1 MPSRTSFFKTLLKSD
16 WRHYWPVAFVYTGA
30 WIIAQPVSLWQDTRH
45 QNPLP
50 MALRIENYMA
60 NQQATIWLCA
70 FCAICAA
77 MAVWSYLMRSASTQ
91 FMHALPA
98 TRRTQFAAHFA
109 AGFSMM
115 TAAHILTLLATVGIM
130 ALRGAVLWG
139 ALLRWLAVAE
149 LTALFFFGLATICC
163 IITGWLLAAPVF
175 FGGLNCVFIALASL
189 VQELMVQ
196 CRYWGYRRGAFPD
209 IIHWLT
215 PVFKMTENYSGT
227 YQFLENYDYGMFVA
241 NPKTLSVAAIYGA
254 VGAVVAVCAYL
265 LYEKR
270 PSETA
275 GDAVSFRWLRPI
287 VKWVISLCGGMGLGL
302 FFVSLFLGEQSIVLS
317 AVFICLFGVVCFIA
331 VEMLL
336 QKSYRVFRRGIF
348 LGCGVLCA
356 VLVALCAVLNAD
368 VFGYQDYLPPAE
380 KVDRVFVYAG
390 NGPGDTA
397 MLTDE
402 AHIRQVLALH
412 QALAEMPED
421 ERWID
426 RNDAAGSEIYYYLDL
441 SYTMKNGALVYRTYN
456 FVLPEGEKIHRMLNE
471 LYNDPVM
478 RQQLIFPA
486 HETGGEATITGGRV
500 DLYAYDEEYGAHR
513 EEQLELTK
521 EQAKTLYVTLGRE
534 AAEQGSWDVTDNRL
548 QANIDFEN
556 YADQSYFVCAH
567 INLDSCP
574 RTLHL
579 LTEYGIVIGM
589 DVY

>member
-30 WIIAQPVSLWQDTRH
+30 WIIAQPVSLWQNTRY

-50 MALRIENYMA
+50 MALRMESQMA
-60 NQQATIWLCA
+60 NHQAAIWLCA

-77 MAVWSYLMRSASTQ
+77 MAVWSYLMKSASTQ

-98 TRRTQFAAHFA
+98 TRRIQFAAHFT

-115 TAAHILTLLATVGIM
+115 TAAHILTCFATIGVM
-130 ALRGAVLWG
+130 ALRGAALWG
-139 ALLRWLAVAE
+139 AALRWLAVAE

-175 FGGLNCVFIALASL
+175 YGGLNCVFIVLASL

-196 CRYWGYRRGAFPD
+196 CRYWGYHRGDFPG

-215 PVFKMTENYSGT
+215 PVFRMTEHYRGT
-227 YQFLENYDYGMFVA
+227 YRFLDNYDYGMYVA

-254 VGAVVAVCAYL
+254 VGLVLAVCAYL

-302 FFVSLFLGEQSIVLS
+302 FFVSLFLGEQNIVLCGAS
-317 AVFICLFGVVCFIA
+317 ICIFGILCFIA

-336 QKSYRVFRRGIF
+336 QKSYRVFRRGLFI
-348 LGCGVLCA
+348 GCGALCA

-380 KVDRVFVYAG
+380 KVDRVFLYTG
-390 NGPGDTA
+390 SGPEDTA
-397 MLTDE
+397 MLTDD
-402 AHIRQVLALH
+402 AHIRQVLELH
-412 QALAEMPED
+412 QALTEMPED

-426 RNDAAGSEIYYYLDL
+426 RNDGTGSETYFYLDL
-441 SYTMKNGALVYRTYN
+441 SYTMKNGTSVYRIYN
-456 FVLPEGEKIHRMLNE
+456 FVLPEGGEIHHMLNE
-471 LYNDPVM
+471 LYNDPAM
-478 RQQLIFPA
+478 RQQLIFPEYEA
-486 HETGGEATITGGRV
+486 GGEATVTGGSV
-500 DLYAYDEEYGAHR
+500 DLYRYDDQYGASY
-513 EEQLELTK
+513 EERMDLTK

-534 AAEQGSWDVTDNRL
+534 AAEQGTWDVVNNRL

-556 YADQSYFVCAH
+556 YADQGFFVYTH
-567 INLDSCP
+567 VNLDCCP
-574 RTLHL
+574 KTLQL
-579 LTEYGIVIGM
+579 LEEYGMMTSEG
-589 DVY
+589 